1 MKESHFMMFLNYDS
15 TTEVCTLLLSFV
27 IFWLNSIEMR
37 LVMKTS
43 RLVWIQDCLSSIYVT
58 RGSKPAT
65 CRFFWLF
72 YSFLFYTASASRY
85 FFQNQNI
92 LFLPEVAPD

>member
-65 CRFFWLF
+65 CWLF
-72 YSFLFYTASASRY
+72 DSVLFYTASASKY

-92 LFLPEVAPD
+92 LFLTEVAPD